1 MKTNCIV
8 RILRQLF
15 MIVPIVIILL
25 ITAACQPSDTGEVPP
40 ASQAPPPPMA
50 MNMNMGAPSLEE
62 LEQATYVGVINE
74 PVRLNEG
81 RWQDKPFTEGG
92 ASRLSVGLD
101 RNVLLS
107 GDLNGDGTE
116 EAVVLLWSNSGGSG
130 TFDYLAVVGR
140 SQPGVPVNL
149 ATRAL
154 GDRVK
159 IHNARIDGGRI
170 TIDTVESGPEDPKC
184 CPGQK
189 YRRTYALAGDTL
201 NEVSATDLGRLSI
214 TDLAGVDWVL
224 IEFDWND
231 PVPADI
237 DITLRFEGDRIG
249 GKSACNQYGGSVIA
263 GRLPG
268 AMTVEL
274 PMISTMMACP
284 PPTDEFEQRYLEKLQ
299 GVTQFSFLSGNLT
312 LTWRTYEHYGTMIFA
327 PR

>member
-1 MKTNCIV
+1 MKTN
-8 RILRQLF
+8 RIIRTLRQLV
-15 MIVPIVIILL
+15 MIFPIVISMV
-25 ITAACQPSDTGEVPP
+25 ITGACQPSDTGEVPP
-40 ASQAPPPPMA
+40 ASQAPPPPASMS
-50 MNMNMGAPSLEE
+50 MDAPSLEE
-62 LEQATYVGVINE
+62 LEKTTYVGVINK
-74 PVRLNEG
+74 PVRLNDG
-81 RWQDKPFTEGG
+81 RWQDEPVTEGG

-107 GDLNGDGTE
+107 GDLNGDGAKET
-116 EAVVLLWSNSGGSG
+116 VVMLWSNSGGSG

-140 SQPGVPVNL
+140 SKTGVPVNL

-159 IHNARIDGGRI
+159 IHNARVDGGRI
-170 TIDTVESGPEDPKC
+170 VIDSVETGPEDPKC

-214 TDLAGVDWVL
+214 ADLAGAEWVL
-224 IEFDWND
+224 VEFNWDD

-249 GKSACNQYGGSVIA
+249 GKSACNQYGGSIIA

-284 PPTDEFEQRYLEKLQ
+284 PPTGDFEQRYLEKLQ

-312 LTWRTYEHYGTMIFA
+312 LTWRNDESYGTMIFT
-327 PR
+327 PQ